1 MLARQLDLL
10 HDAALVKAS
19 DDSPSQRQLLP
30 SDHIGLL
37 LKLATLVA
45 MVMDVHEIRVP
56 TTWIQL
62 EVVWKLDTRSRAQ
75 FAAAIAVAGQ
85 LHRLC
90 SGPARWQWWYG
101 RLASRCANGVMSIR
115 DFVTSRAG

>member
-10 HDAALVKAS
+10 HDAALVNAS
-19 DDSPSQRQLLP
+19 DDSPSQRQLLR

-37 LKLATLVA
+37 LKLAKFVV

-62 EVVWKLDTRSRAQ
+62 DIVWKLDTRSRAQ

-90 SGPARWQWWYG
+90 SGPARWQWWHG